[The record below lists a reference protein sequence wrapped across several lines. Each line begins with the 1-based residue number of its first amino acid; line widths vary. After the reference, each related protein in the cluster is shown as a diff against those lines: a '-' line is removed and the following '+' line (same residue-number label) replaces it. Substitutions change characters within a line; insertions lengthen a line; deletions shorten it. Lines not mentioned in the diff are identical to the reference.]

1 MKKLVRFPLQLSFI
15 FLILLGFSLPARA
28 QTIVCVETTFG
39 DICMEL
45 LETDAP
51 VTAQNFLAYV
61 SQGSYRSSIFHFS
74 KKDGPVYIQ
83 AGRYVDIGGTDIE
96 KYQELFTRPQISN
109 EASVSNTRGTVAMV
123 PDDPNDPDS
132 ATSQFIFN
140 VSDNSATLDN
150 ENGGYT
156 VFARVIGEGMT
167 FVDLISSSTIVSF
180 DNDELSEVP
189 VVGPEIPVLNSPTID
204 IFDVT
209 IFDGDITDFENDGSD
224 GGDNGGDD
232 GNGDDGAGG
241 DDGGD
246 TPTPGEGE
254 TLYEDAVCVDTNAGE
269 FCMELL
275 PDVAPNTVA
284 NFLNYISSGR
294 YDDTL
299 VHRSV
304 PNFVIQGGG
313 YSASPLGASIP
324 RDAAVVNEFEIS
336 NLRGT
341 VAMAR
346 AGGQVNSA
354 TSEWFVNVVNNTQ
367 LDTVDG
373 GFTVFA
379 RIISGMPVVDAI
391 AVLPRVN
398 LQGSLGGAFGE
409 LPLTDQDTDGV
420 DADDVVLVNR
430 IYVTDVIV
438 DDSDTVDDG
447 SGDDG
452 SNDGTDDGIETTA
465 EYSILSN
472 SFYLPVRVG
481 NEMYRVIMVQDT
493 SAPGIVFSVI
503 TTRIFA
509 LVDSGQD
516 AATMDLDAGT
526 LIIPSVKVGNTIIT
540 DVEFSLTEFST
551 LTFTLQSF
559 NRP

>member
-15 FLILLGFSLPARA
+15 LLILLGFSLPARA
-28 QTIVCVETTFG
+28 QTIVCMETTFG
-39 DICMEL
+39 EICMEL

-51 VTAQNFLAYV
+51 ITAQNFLAYV
-61 SQGSYRSSIFHFS
+61 SQGSYRNSIFHFS

-83 AGRYVDIGGTDIE
+83 AGRYVDVGGTGIE
-96 KYQELFTRPQISN
+96 KYQEIITRPQISN
-109 EASVSNTRGTVAMV
+109 ETSVSNTRGTVAMV
-123 PDDPNDPDS
+123 PDDPNNPDS
-132 ATSQFIFN
+132 ATSQFIIN
-140 VSDNSATLDN
+140 ISDNSATLDN

-156 VFARVIGEGMT
+156 VFARIIGEGLT
-167 FVDLISSSTIVSF
+167 FADLMSSSPVASF
-180 DNDELSEVP
+180 DNDGLSQVP
-189 VVGPEIPVLNSPTID
+189 VVGQEIPVLNSPTFD
-204 IFDVT
+204 IFEAG
-209 IFDGDITDFENDGSD
+209 IFDGDITDFENEGSD
-224 GGDNGGDD
+224 DGDPDGEDGDTTGGDD
-232 GNGDDGAGG
+232 EV
-241 DDGGD
+241 
-246 TPTPGEGE
+246 TPPTPGEGE

-465 EYSILSN
+465 EYSTLSN

-493 SAPGIVFSVI
+493 SAPGVVFSVI

>member
-15 FLILLGFSLPARA
+15 FLILLVFSLPSRA
-28 QTIVCVETTFG
+28 QTIVCLETIVG
-39 DICMEL
+39 DICIEL
-45 LETDAP
+45 LDTEAP
-51 VTAQNFLAYV
+51 IAAQNFLSYVQRGTYRTSFLHQLVIDGENAYFV
-61 SQGSYRSSIFHFS
+61 GGKYVITGLGGLNGIQEVTASP
-74 KKDGPVYIQ
+74 PV
-83 AGRYVDIGGTDIE
+83 
-96 KYQELFTRPQISN
+96 SN
-109 EASVSNTRGTVAMV
+109 ENSISNTRGTIALV
-123 PDDPNDPDS
+123 PDDPDNPDS
-132 ATSQFIFN
+132 GTSRFLIN
-140 VSDNSATLDN
+140 MTDNPALDTLS
-150 ENGGYT
+150 GGYT
-156 VFARVIGEGMT
+156 VFARVIGYGLDDSLDAL
-167 FVDLISSSTIVSF
+167 VSLSTISLG
-180 DNDELSEVP
+180 DGDLSQ
-189 VVGPEIPVLNSPTID
+189 IPIISETIPTEDSLGI
-204 IFDVT
+204 I
-209 IFDGDITDFENDGSD
+209 ISNAYIYDGDISDFEQDSNDGS
-224 GGDNGGDD
+224 GDD
-232 GNGDDGAGG
+232 TVVDDSN
-241 DDGGD
+241 DGSSNNDGD
-246 TPTPGEGE
+246 TPAPREGE
-254 TLYEDAVCVDTNAGE
+254 TLFEDSVCVDTNAGE

-465 EYSILSN
+465 EYSTLSN

-493 SAPGIVFSVI
+493 SAPGVVFSVI

>member
-15 FLILLGFSLPARA
+15 FLILLAFSLPSRA
-28 QTIVCVETTFG
+28 QTIVCLETVVD

-45 LETDAP
+45 LDTEAP
-51 VTAQNFLAYV
+51 IAAQNFLSYV
-61 SQGSYRSSIFHFS
+61 QRGTYRSSFLHQLVN
-74 KKDGPVYIQ
+74 DGENTYFVGGKYVITGISGLSGIQ
-83 AGRYVDIGGTDIE
+83 EVT
-96 KYQELFTRPQISN
+96 TRPPVSN
-109 EASVSNTRGTVAMV
+109 EPSISNTRGTVALI
-123 PDDPNDPDS
+123 PDDPDNPDS
-132 ATSQFIFN
+132 GTSRFLIN
-140 VSDNSATLDN
+140 MADNPALDTLS
-150 ENGGYT
+150 GGYT
-156 VFARVIGEGMT
+156 VFARILGFGVDTLDGLVSLVSKIDLGEDDLSAIPVISAEIPTENSIG
-167 FVDLISSSTIVSF
+167 ITIVRAY
-180 DNDELSEVP
+180 
-189 VVGPEIPVLNSPTID
+189 IY
-204 IFDVT
+204 
-209 IFDGDITDFENDGSD
+209 DGDISDFEEGSGDSTDGSD
-224 GGDNGGDD
+224 DDPVDD
-232 GNGDDGAGG
+232 GSNDDSTNGDD
-241 DDGGD
+241 D
-246 TPTPGEGE
+246 TITPGEGE

-275 PDVAPNTVA
+275 PEVAPNTVS

-299 VHRSV
+299 VHRTV

-313 YSASPLGASIP
+313 YSASPLGSSIP
-324 RDAAVVNEFEIS
+324 RDAAVVNEFELS

-346 AGGQVNSA
+346 ASGQVNSA

-391 AVLPRVN
+391 SVLPRVN
-398 LQGSLGGAFGE
+398 LQNSLGGAFGE
-409 LPLTDQDTDGV
+409 LPLTDQDNDGV
-420 DADDVVLVNR
+420 DADDVVLVSR

-438 DDSDTVDDG
+438 DDSDSVDNGPGDG
-447 SGDDG
+447 
-452 SNDGTDDGIETTA
+452 GTDDGIETTT
-465 EYSILSN
+465 EFSTFSN
-472 SFYLPVRVG
+472 SFSLPVRIG

-493 SAPGIVFSVI
+493 QVPGIVFSVI
-503 TTRIFA
+503 TTRIFS
-509 LVDSGQD
+509 LIDSGQD

-526 LIIPSVKVGNTIIT
+526 LIIPSIKVGNIIIT

-551 LTFTLQSF
+551 LTFTLRSF